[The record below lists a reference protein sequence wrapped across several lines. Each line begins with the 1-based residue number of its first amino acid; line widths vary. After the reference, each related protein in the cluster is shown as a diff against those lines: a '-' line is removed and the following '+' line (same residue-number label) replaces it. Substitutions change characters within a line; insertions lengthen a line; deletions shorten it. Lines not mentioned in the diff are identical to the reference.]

1 MKISNT
7 LTGKKED
14 FTVADN
20 EVKMYVCGVTPYSTS
35 HLGHAMCAIYFDTIR
50 RYLEYA
56 GYKVRFI
63 QNFTDID
70 DKIIARANEMKIST
84 EELAQKYTDEYFQDM
99 DALNIK
105 RATAYPRAT
114 GEIPKIIEVITGLI
128 KKGHAYESNGDVYFR
143 VTSFVDYGKLSHR
156 TLDGMRAGARI
167 EVGVQKEHPMDFALW
182 KTSKPGEPSWDSPW
196 GKGRPGWHI
205 ECTAMSLGYL
215 GETIDIHGGGQDLV
229 FPHHENELAQSE
241 AFSGIQPFVRFWLHN
256 GLMQA
261 ADGKMSKSLG
271 NVFSIRDALA
281 KYSAD
286 ALRIFILSSHYRSPL
301 MISEQSLTSSERG
314 AERLSAAAA
323 RVDAGSKPGTI
334 DIAGYR
340 QKFKDAMDDDFNTPQ
355 AVAVAF
361 DISRD
366 INREA
371 ELGNKIAD
379 AQNLL
384 KEITGILGLTH
395 KVKTSAGQE
404 SSKYIGLLV
413 ETRNELRAAKQ
424 FALADKIR
432 VKLEELGVIIE
443 DKAQG
448 SAWKLKG

>member
-7 LTGKKED
+7 LTGKKEN
-14 FTVADN
+14 FTVAN
-20 EVKMYVCGVTPYSTS
+20 GEVKMYVCGITPYSAS

-50 RYLEYA
+50 RYLEYVNF
-56 GYKVRFI
+56 KVRFI

-84 EELAQKYTDEYFQDM
+84 HELAQRYTDEYFQDM

-114 GEIPKIIEVITGLI
+114 GEIPKIIEVVTGLI

-143 VTSFVDYGKLSHR
+143 VTSFADYGKLSHR
-156 TLDGMRAGARI
+156 TLDGMRAGARV

-182 KTSKPGEPSWDSPW
+182 KTSKPDEPSWDSPW

-241 AFSGIQPFVRFWLHN
+241 AFSGKQPFVRYWLHN

-314 AERLSAAAA
+314 AERLRATAI
-323 RVDAGSKPGTI
+323 REDTGSKPGTI

-355 AVAVAF
+355 AIAVAF

-371 ELGNKIAD
+371 EQGNKIAD
-379 AQNLL
+379 AQKLL
-384 KEITGILGLTH
+384 KEITGVLGLTH
-395 KVKTSAGQE
+395 KEKAGAGQE
-404 SSKYIGLLV
+404 STKYIDLLV
-413 ETRNELRAAKQ
+413 DTRNELRVAKQ

-432 VKLEELGVIIE
+432 VKLDELGVIIE

-448 SAWKLKG
+448 STWKLKG

>member
-14 FTVADN
+14 FVVQNN

-56 GYKVRFI
+56 GYKVKYV

-70 DKIIARANEMKIST
+70 DKIIARANEMKIT
-84 EELAQKYTDEYFQDM
+84 TDELAKRYTDEYFQDM

-114 GEIPKIIEVITGLI
+114 AEIKGMIEVISGLI
-128 KKGHAYESNGDVYFR
+128 KKGNAYETNGDVYFR
-143 VTSFVDYGKLSHR
+143 VTSYADYGKLSHR
-156 TLDGMRAGARI
+156 TLDGMRAGARV
-167 EVGVQKEHPMDFALW
+167 EVGVNKEHPMDFALW
-182 KTSKPGEPSWDSPW
+182 KASKPGEPSWDSPW

-215 GETIDIHGGGQDLV
+215 GEMIDIHGGGQDLV

-241 AFSGIQPFVRFWLHN
+241 AYSGKKPFVRYWLHN

-271 NVFSIRDALA
+271 NVFSIKDALA
-281 KYSAD
+281 KYSGD

-301 MISEQSLTSSERG
+301 MISEQAMTSSERG
-314 AERLSAAAA
+314 AERLAAAA
-323 RVDAGSKPGTI
+323 TRADAGTKPGAI
-334 DIAGYR
+334 DVAGYR
-340 QKFKDAMDDDFNTPQ
+340 QKFKDSMDDDFNTPQ
-355 AVAVAF
+355 AIAVAF
-361 DISRD
+361 DVARD

-371 ELGNKIAD
+371 EQVNKIGD
-379 AQNLL
+379 AQKLL
-384 KEITGILGLTH
+384 TEITGILGLTH
-395 KVKTSAGQE
+395 KAKSAAGQE
-404 SSKYIGLLV
+404 TSKYIDLLV

-448 SAWKLKG
+448 SSWKLKS